1 MPARPKRFMRCGHV
15 GYGEYCHRCE
25 QAELYEKKAEMIDPT
40 FSEKEEGAAKA
51 YAEFREKATHL
62 RGPSKR
68 TFERRGGAAA

>member
-25 QAELYEKKAEMIDPT
+25 QAEAVEKKAEMIDPL
-40 FSEKEEGAAKA
+40 FRAKDEDAAKA
-51 YAEFREKATHL
+51 YGELLAKAAHL

-68 TFERRGGAAA
+68 TFERRGAVA